1 MNSLNNHDPCLVLLC
16 KRPAL
21 GHSKQR
27 LAEGVG
33 KERALDIAQ
42 LLLDCAVED
51 LLVFPGLRALAPDQ
65 AQHLQW
71 GQALCESAL
80 CIPQSEG
87 NLGER
92 LNALD
97 MQLRN
102 LGHQYLIY
110 IGSDCP
116 LLGPDD
122 YQRVSEQLQ
131 HSDTVLLMAQ
141 DGGVVLM
148 ASRKPWPTLN
158 ALPWSTQHLG
168 QALAECCRRSGHS
181 VSLAGELFD
190 IDLQED
196 LKPLLEALADDA
208 RPARLKL
215 KNALADSLEISDAK

>member
-1 MNSLNNHDPCLVLLC
+1 MNSLNNHYPCLVLLC

-33 KERALDIAQ
+33 KKRALVIAQ

-51 LLVFPGLRALAPDQ
+51 LLDFPGTRALAPDQ
-65 AQHLQW
+65 AQHQQW

-122 YQRVSEQLQ
+122 YQRVNEQLRY
-131 HSDTVLLMAQ
+131 SDTVLTMAQ

-148 ASRKPWPTLN
+148 ASRKPWPT
-158 ALPWSTQHLG
+158 
-168 QALAECCRRSGHS
+168 
-181 VSLAGELFD
+181 
-190 IDLQED
+190 
-196 LKPLLEALADDA
+196 
-208 RPARLKL
+208 
-215 KNALADSLEISDAK
+215 